1 MISKLRLPG
10 QTRMKNNDYYILS
23 FSGGKDSLALFLELL
38 YRNYPLNEV
47 VCFDTGMEFE
57 AIYRVWSRVK
67 KICKLKG
74 IKFTVLHPKETFL
87 YQMLEKHIKYR
98 NKPGY
103 HCGYGW
109 CGGALRFMTGQKTR
123 AMKSYRPY
131 ATWYIGIAY
140 DEQKRIKG
148 NNDKEVYP
156 LVDWG
161 ITEKDALR
169 ICRAAGFNWEEY
181 PGIDLYNYLDR
192 VSCWCCANKNL
203 KELRAMYEH
212 LPTYWKRLKN
222 LQRKIKR
229 PFKNYG
235 TIFQLEERFDAEK

>member
-10 QTRMKNNDYYILS
+10 QRKKNNDYYILS

-74 IKFTVLHPKETFL
+74 IKFTVLYPKEPFL
-87 YQMLEKHIKYR
+87 YQMLEKPVKYR
-98 NKPGY
+98 SKPGY
-103 HCGYGW
+103 HYGYEW
-109 CGGALRFMTGQKTR
+109 CGGTCRWMTAQKTKT
-123 AMKSYRPY
+123 MDSYRPD
-131 ATWYIGIAY
+131 AIWYVGIAY
-140 DEQKRIKG
+140 DEQKRIKA
-148 NNDKEVYP
+148 NDDKKVFP
-156 LVDWG
+156 LVNWG

-169 ICRAAGFNWEEY
+169 ICRAAGFGWEEY
-181 PGIDLYNYLDR
+181 PGVDLYNYLDR

-212 LPTYWKRLKN
+212 LPTYWKRLKR

-229 PFKNYG
+229 PFKKYG